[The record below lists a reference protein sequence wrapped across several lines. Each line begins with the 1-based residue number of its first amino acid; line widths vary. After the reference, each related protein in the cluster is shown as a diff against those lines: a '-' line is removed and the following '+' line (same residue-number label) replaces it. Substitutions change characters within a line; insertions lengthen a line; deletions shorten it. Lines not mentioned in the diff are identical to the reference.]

1 MLKPNVIKSFLLG
14 FATIGALSCITNA
27 SAAAPTGVCG
37 IVASLPHPEFPFLNY
52 SGVATVKN
60 LDMLGEINF
69 TTSTIYYSVTQW
81 TFDGAGN
88 VGKQTIGGNA
98 AFTLTGPA
106 LTTGTTGTTGYASGN
121 PTPNSY
127 QIAFTLN
134 TAGGLKPVILNVLP
148 VNSGNTYLIQ
158 GIADRLS
165 GVCQT
170 F

>member
-37 IVASLPHPEFPFLNY
+37 MVASLPHPEFNFLTY
-52 SGVATVKN
+52 SGTAPVVKN
-60 LDMLGEINF
+60 LDVLAEINF

-98 AFTLTGPA
+98 AFILTGPA
-106 LTTGTTGTTGYASGN
+106 LTTGTGYASGN

-134 TAGGLKPVILNVLP
+134 AAGGAKPVILNVLP

>member
-1 MLKPNVIKSFLLG
+1 MFKPNVIKSFLLG
-14 FATIGALSCITNA
+14 FAIISALSCIPNA

-37 IVASLPHPEFPFLNY
+37 MVASLPHPEFNFLNY
-52 SGVATVKN
+52 SGIATVKN
-60 LDMLGEINF
+60 LDVLAEINF
-69 TTSTIYYSVTQW
+69 TTSTIYYSATQW
-81 TFDGAGN
+81 TFDGATS
-88 VGKQTIGGNA
+88 VGKQTIGGTA

-106 LTTGTTGTTGYASGN
+106 LTTGTGYASGN

-127 QIAFTLN
+127 QIAFILN
-134 TAGGLKPVILNVLP
+134 AAGGAKPVILNVLP